1 MAKLIRLLTPLLLFV
16 FIFQAMSWIP
26 LYAEV
31 DKPTLQARYDEVQS
45 VFSNSSIYYNASY
58 TAFVSNY
65 QALGGNAS
73 VEALLADDLA
83 LESDVNQWI
92 ADLTTLLSE
101 LTLDTTYIRISAS
114 YWNAKSESLSTYT
127 LRSITLYNAELQ
139 RIKAI
144 IDEPTSGEQA
154 MLEAEDDLLLA
165 KDLLVQLADKTIL
178 SAKWNELLD
187 IYSQGSLLYTP
198 QSFDLFISQMDLFQ
212 TNPDVLGFSV
222 LHVVTD
228 SDTSVLEAQ
237 IALDLLLTAQN
248 QLVPRAD
255 KTQLMI
261 DYQMASTLQSNP
273 YTPSSFAQFML
284 LIAPVQAVIN
294 NLNATIQ
301 EVQDAMNVIE
311 TAYNVLILL
320 ADKTQLEIIG
330 FHVLIAYY
338 EERHLYT
345 ANSYELFKQAVLAYG
360 HYYRINQTLAD
371 LNASQEQVD
380 LFTITV
386 QSALDLLVLRADT
399 TELLLMYHQ
408 AQNINTDAYTPHS
421 VSIYQSQLKLIG
433 QVIQSNNTDVVI
445 VQNALFILDQAS
457 DLLVLKAQKNNLLT
471 QINRVDSLIVSRYT
485 KASLDTL
492 QLYLV
497 AAQAIYQN
505 QNVSQEVVDEYVTHL
520 QTIIQQLIWK
530 RPTLS
535 IRANQNPL
543 DLSEYIFQYQS
554 TIKSV
559 VSSDSSI
566 IEVDEFYQVQ
576 GKRFGNATLTITLSN
591 GVQEEIQIQV
601 KSEVNVITVVFAS
614 LIPVSTLALGATLI
628 FFKPEYVGFLKKI
641 VFWRT
646 KK

>member
-1 MAKLIRLLTPLLLFV
+1 RFLTPLILFV
-16 FIFQAMSWIP
+16 FFFQAMSWIP

-31 DKPTLQARYDEVQS
+31 DKPTLQARYDEIQTR
-45 VFSNSSIYYNASY
+45 FANSSNYYNASS

-92 ADLTTLLSE
+92 VDLTRLLSQ

-127 LRSITLYNAELQ
+127 LRSITLYNSELL

-154 MLEAEDDLLLA
+154 MLEAEDELLLA
-165 KDLLVQLADKTIL
+165 KDLLVLLADKTEL
-178 SAKWNELLD
+178 TAKWNELLA

-198 QSFDLFISQMDLFQ
+198 QSFDLFTSQMDLFQ

-228 SDTSVLEAQ
+228 SDTSIIEAQ
-237 IALDLLLTAQN
+237 IALALLVAAQN
-248 QLVPRAD
+248 QLVQRAD
-255 KTQLMI
+255 KTQLMN
-261 DYQMASTLQSNP
+261 DYQMASTMQSNP
-273 YTPSSFAQFML
+273 YTPNSYAQFML
-284 LIAPVQAVIN
+284 LIIPVASVIN
-294 NLNATIQ
+294 NLNATFQ
-301 EVQDAMNVIE
+301 EVQDAINTIE
-311 TAYNVLILL
+311 AAYTVLVLQS
-320 ADKTQLEIIG
+320 DKTQLEIMG
-330 FHVLIAYY
+330 YQVLIAYY

-345 ANSYELFKQAVLAYG
+345 ANSYELFKTAVLAYG
-360 HYYRINQTLAD
+360 HYFRINQLLAD

-380 LFTITV
+380 LFTATV
-386 QSALDLLVLRADT
+386 QGALDLLVLRADI
-399 TELLLMYHQ
+399 TELMTKYQQ
-408 AQNINTDAYTPHS
+408 AQHINIEAYTPHS
-421 VSIYQSQLKLIG
+421 VSIYQSQLILVG
-433 QVIQSNNTDVVI
+433 QVIQSSNTDTQVV
-445 VQNALFILDQAS
+445 QSALFILDQAT

-471 QINRVDSLIVSRYT
+471 QINRIDSLIVSRYS

-497 AAQAIYQN
+497 EAQAIYQN
-505 QNVSQEVVDEYVTHL
+505 PNASQALVDDYVTHL
-520 QTIIQQLIWK
+520 QTIIQELIWK

-535 IRANQNPL
+535 IRANQNPI
-543 DLSEYIFQYQS
+543 DLSEYIFLYRS
-554 TIKSV
+554 SIKSI
-559 VSSDSSI
+559 VSSDPSI
-566 IEVDEFYQVQ
+566 IEVDELYQVQ
-576 GKRFGNATLTITLSN
+576 GKRFGNAILTITLSN

-601 KSEVNVITVVFAS
+601 KSEVQVITVVFAS

-628 FFKPEYVGFLKKI
+628 FFKPEYVRFLKKI
-641 VFWRT
+641 AFLQ
-646 KK
+646 KKP